1 MTAAT
6 ASRGLDPSK
15 QQLVSEATRRRIV
28 EAARDL
34 GYRGDAVAR
43 GLRKGRSGTLGIV
56 VADLGNPFV
65 APVLRGIENGVESR
79 NLMPLIT
86 ESQDRHDRLVRV
98 LDHLT
103 DRRVDVAIVTA
114 ARRGDARVLTSFA
127 RSIPVVLA
135 LRSLTGGLFS
145 SVTHDDLEGGRLAA
159 RHLIESGHRRVSQ
172 LRGPADISSFEARDA
187 GFAREVRAARC
198 RGDRLR
204 AGRNGHDDRRGATA
218 DGRSAGRVFPSSDCG
233 LRPQRSDGSRGD
245 RRLARSRIALP
256 RGRRRDGLQRLAV
269 Q

>member
-1 MTAAT
+1 
-6 ASRGLDPSK
+6 
-15 QQLVSEATRRRIV
+15 
-28 EAARDL
+28 
-34 GYRGDAVAR
+34 
-43 GLRKGRSGTLGIV
+43 
-56 VADLGNPFV
+56 
-65 APVLRGIENGVESR
+65 
-79 NLMPLIT
+79 MPLIT

-187 GFAREVRAARC
+187 GFAAEVRSARC
-198 RGDRLR
+198 REIVSVPAATDMTIAEGRRLMAEVLALCSPPPTAVFAHNDLMAVGAIDALREAGLRCPEDVGVMGYNDSPFSDRINPPLTTIR
-204 AGRNGHDDRRGATA
+204 FPGYQVGRLAAGLALNLVDDREAPVAALT
-218 DGRSAGRVFPSSDCG
+218 
-233 LRPQRSDGSRGD
+233 LRPTVIVRQSTVSLRPNPE
-245 RRLARSRIALP
+245 RLP
-256 RGRRRDGLQRLAV
+256 
-269 Q
+269 